1 MKKTLSMLL
10 FLTTLTLTLSACGA
24 GKLEIEDY
32 EWKMRTVMLS
42 DAGVNSCA
50 TTEDFTWLFDAVKAN
65 AEQLRAYFQTATYNT
80 TGDYKTTFF
89 VNGIRAIIITW
100 IDNDCADSVEQMNEL
115 AMREYRKLF
124 EAV

>member
-1 MKKTLSMLL
+1 MKS
-10 FLTTLTLTLSACGA
+10 
-24 GKLEIEDY
+24 EIKNIIAE
-32 EWKMRTVMLS
+32 MLS
-42 DAGVNSCA
+42 DAGINSCA

-89 VNGIRAIIITW
+89 INGLRAIITTW
-100 IDNDCADSVEQMNEL
+100 LDNDCADSVEQMNEL

-124 EAV
+124 D

>member
-1 MKKTLSMLL
+1 MKP
-10 FLTTLTLTLSACGA
+10 
-24 GKLEIEDY
+24 EIKKIITE
-32 EWKMRTVMLS
+32 MLS

-65 AEQLRAYFQTATYNT
+65 AEQLRAYFKTAIYNT

-89 VNGIRAIIITW
+89 VNGLRAIITTW
-100 IDNDCADSVEQMNEL
+100 LDNDCADSVEQMNEL

-124 EAV
+124 S